1 MDREKL
7 IYEAKEYKY
16 SFKNFQ
22 MVKTFGRD
30 NHESKITIKEANRFI
45 SWDHEF

>member
-7 IYEAKEYKY
+7 IYEANEYEY

-22 MVKTFGRD
+22 MVKTFGGD
-30 NHESKITIKEANRFI
+30 NHESKITIKQANRFI
-45 SWDHEF
+45 S